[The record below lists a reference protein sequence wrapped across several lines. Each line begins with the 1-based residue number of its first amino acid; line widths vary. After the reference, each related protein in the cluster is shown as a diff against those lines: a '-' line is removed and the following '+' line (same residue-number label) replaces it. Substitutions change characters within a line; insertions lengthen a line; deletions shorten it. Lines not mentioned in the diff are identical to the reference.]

1 LQIAGIFNYTKMNK
15 GLQVGLI
22 NYSDS
27 STGVSIGLLS
37 IVKNGIPQL
46 EISTD
51 EFFLQMFHFAW
62 VLINSII
69 SIVNAWLGTKLS
81 IRFF

>member
-1 LQIAGIFNYTKMNK
+1 MNK